1 MSREAGSTDAGKRI
15 KMIIQ
20 QLINGLMLGS
30 TYSLVAIGYT
40 LIFGVLGVLH
50 FAHGEVLMAGA
61 FMGLYIILWS
71 GLPLYISLPLTMI
84 GTGILGL
91 VIEFL
96 AIRPL
101 RKDFHLA
108 PLLSTI
114 GVTIILQNLAVKIF
128 GGYGTKFPDPIATAN
143 IKFGPYMISSA
154 KLVILAISLS
164 LMGILYLVI
173 ARTKLGKAMRAVA
186 ESHLTAGFLGVNVE
200 RTVLLTFGIAS
211 ALAGAAGVMVG
222 ISFHAISPFIGLT
235 FALKGLV
242 VMLLG
247 GLGNVVGAMI
257 GGLILGMAE
266 VVSIVLVPPEINLQ
280 DVFSFGIMILIL
292 IFKPSGLFG
301 TRVQQ

>member
-1 MSREAGSTDAGKRI
+1 MV
-15 KMIIQ
+15 IQ
-20 QLINGLMLGS
+20 QLINGLMLGA

-40 LIFGVLGVLH
+40 LIFGVLGLLH

-71 GLPLYISLPLTMI
+71 GMPLYITLPLTMVA
-84 GTGILGL
+84 TGVLGL
-91 VIEFL
+91 IIEF
-96 AIRPL
+96 RPL

-114 GVTIILQNLAVKIF
+114 GVTIILQNLAVKLF
-128 GGYGTKFPDPIATAN
+128 GGYGTKFPETIAAVN
-143 IKFGPYMISSA
+143 LEIGPYLISWA
-154 KLVILAISLS
+154 KILILGISLS
-164 LMGILYLVI
+164 LMLILYFFI
-173 ARTKLGKAMRAVA
+173 SRTKMGRAMRAVA
-186 ESHLTAGFLGVNVE
+186 ESHLTAGFLGVNVD
-200 RTVLLTFGIAS
+200 RIVLITFGIAS

-222 ISFHAISPFIGLT
+222 ISFHAVSPFIGLT

-247 GLGNVVGAMI
+247 GLGNVAGAMV
-257 GGLILGMAE
+257 GGLILGLAE
-266 VVSIVLVPPEINLQ
+266 ILSIVLIPPEINLQ

-301 TRVQQ
+301 SRFTQG

>member
-1 MSREAGSTDAGKRI
+1 
-15 KMIIQ
+15 
-20 QLINGLMLGS
+20 
-30 TYSLVAIGYT
+30 
-40 LIFGVLGVLH
+40 VLH

-91 VIEFL
+91 IIEFL

-128 GGYGTKFPDPIATAN
+128 GGYGTKFRSIATAN
-143 IKFGPYMISSA
+143 IHFGSYMISSA

-173 ARTKLGKAMRAVA
+173 AKTKPGKAMRAVA
-186 ESHLTAGFLGVNVE
+186 ESHLTAGFLGVNVSG
-200 RTVLLTFGIAS
+200 RSSHLGIAS
-211 ALAGAAGVMVG
+211 PCRSGRSHGGDFMPSALYR
-222 ISFHAISPFIGLT
+222 PTL
-235 FALKGLV
+235 
-242 VMLLG
+242 
-247 GLGNVVGAMI
+247 
-257 GGLILGMAE
+257 
-266 VVSIVLVPPEINLQ
+266 
-280 DVFSFGIMILIL
+280 
-292 IFKPSGLFG
+292 
-301 TRVQQ
+301 R

>member
-1 MSREAGSTDAGKRI
+1 
-15 KMIIQ
+15 MIIQ

-71 GLPLYISLPLTMI
+71 GLPLYITLPLTMVA
-84 GTGILGL
+84 TGVLGL
-91 VIEFL
+91 IIEFL

-101 RKDFHLA
+101 RKDFPLA

-114 GVTIILQNLAVKIF
+114 GVTIILQNLAVKLF
-128 GGYGTKFPDPIATAN
+128 GGYGTKFPGAITTVN
-143 IKFGPYMISSA
+143 LEVGPYMISAA
-154 KLVILAISLS
+154 KILILGISLS
-164 LMGILYLVI
+164 LMIVLYFII
-173 ARTKLGKAMRAVA
+173 AKTKMGRAMRAVA
-186 ESHLTAGFLGVNVE
+186 ESHLTAGFLGVNVD
-200 RTVLLTFGIAS
+200 RIVLMTFGIAS

-222 ISFHAISPFIGLT
+222 ISFSAVSPFIGLT
-235 FALKGLV
+235 FARKGLV

-257 GGLILGMAE
+257 GGLILGLAE
-266 VVSIVLVPPEINLQ
+266 ILSIVLIPSEINLQ

-301 TRVQQ
+301 SRVTPG

>member
-1 MSREAGSTDAGKRI
+1 
-15 KMIIQ
+15 MILQ
-20 QLINGLMLGS
+20 QLINGLMLGA

-40 LIFGVLGVLH
+40 LIFGVLGLLH

-71 GLPLYISLPLTMI
+71 GLPLYIALPLAMVA
-84 GTGILGL
+84 TGMLGI
-91 VIEFL
+91 VIDLL

-114 GVTIILQNLAVKIF
+114 GVTIIIQNLAVKLF
-128 GGYGTKFPDPIATAN
+128 GGYGTRFPDA
-143 IKFGPYMISSA
+143 IKTVHYKTGPFFISSINILILGVSLFLMVVLYFFIA
-154 KLVILAISLS
+154 KSKI
-164 LMGILYLVI
+164 
-173 ARTKLGKAMRAVA
+173 GKAMRAVS
-186 ESHLTAGFLGVNVE
+186 ESHITAGFLGVNVD
-200 RTVLLTFGIAS
+200 RVVLITFGIAS
-211 ALAGAAGVMVG
+211 ALAGAAGVLIG
-222 ISFHAISPFIGLT
+222 IAFHAITPFIGLT

-266 VVSIVLVPPEINLQ
+266 VMSIALLPTEINLQ
-280 DVFSFGIMILIL
+280 DIFSFGIMIIIL
-292 IFKPSGLFG
+292 IFKPAGLFG
-301 TRVQQ
+301 SRVTQG

>member
-1 MSREAGSTDAGKRI
+1 
-15 KMIIQ
+15 MIIQ
-20 QLINGLMLGS
+20 QLINGLMLGA

-40 LIFGVLGVLH
+40 LIFGVLGLLH

-61 FMGLYIILWS
+61 FMGMYIILWS
-71 GLPLYISLPLTMI
+71 GLPLYITLPLTMVA
-84 GTGILGL
+84 TGILGL
-91 VIEFL
+91 IVQVL

-101 RKDFHLA
+101 KKGYHLA

-128 GGYGTKFPDPIATAN
+128 GGYGTKFPDTIAMGN
-143 IKFGPYMISSA
+143 IMIGPYMISSS
-154 KLVILAISLS
+154 KLIIMGISLL
-164 LMGILYLVI
+164 LMVI
-173 ARTKLGKAMRAVA
+173 FYVVIKKTKLGKAMRAVA

-200 RTVLLTFGIAS
+200 RTVFLTFGIAS

-222 ISFHAISPFIGLT
+222 ISFSAISPYIGLT

-247 GLGNVVGAMI
+247 GMGNVVGAMI
-257 GGLILGMAE
+257 GGLILGVAE
-266 VVSIVLVPPEINLQ
+266 VMSITIFPTEVNLQ

-292 IFKPSGLFG
+292 IFKPTGLFG
-301 TRVQQ
+301 SQESQR

>member
-1 MSREAGSTDAGKRI
+1 
-15 KMIIQ
+15 MILQ
-20 QLINGLMLGS
+20 QVINGLMLGS

-61 FMGLYIILWS
+61 FMGLYFILWS
-71 GLPLYISLPLTMI
+71 GLPLYISLPATMI
-84 GTGILGL
+84 ATGVLGL
-91 VIEFL
+91 IIQYL

-114 GVTIILQNLAVKIF
+114 GVTIILQNLAVKLF
-128 GGYGTKFPDPIATAN
+128 GGYGTKFPEAISAGN
-143 IKFGPYMISSA
+143 FQIGPYHISWA
-154 KLVILAISLS
+154 KILILAISLS
-164 LMGILYLVI
+164 LMVILYFVI
-173 ARTKLGKAMRAVA
+173 TKTKMGRAMRAVA
-186 ESHLTAGFLGVNVE
+186 ESHMTAGFLGVNVD
-200 RTVLLTFGIAS
+200 RIVLVTFGIAS

-222 ISFHAISPFIGLT
+222 ISFHAVSPFIGLT

-247 GLGNVVGAMI
+247 GLGNVGGAMV
-257 GGLILGMAE
+257 GGLILGLAE
-266 VVSIVLVPPEINLQ
+266 ILSIILIPPEINLQ

-301 TRVQQ
+301 SKFTQG